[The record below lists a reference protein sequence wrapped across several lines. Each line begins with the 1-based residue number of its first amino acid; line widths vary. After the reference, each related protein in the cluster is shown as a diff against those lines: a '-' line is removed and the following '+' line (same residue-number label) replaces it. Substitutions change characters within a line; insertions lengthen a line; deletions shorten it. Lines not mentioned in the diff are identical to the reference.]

1 MTLVPHHINWP
12 PQRETQLNMC
22 FLTINPTDGYN
33 LKERKKQDGHYS
45 GVIVHQL
52 ENIDSH
58 LNRNTV
64 FRTAGMWD
72 KGSHILVIIHPVNYI
87 LYLQD
92 ARNSKEESYNTNNK
106 NKQLLPLENPHQTL
120 IELIHE
126 TGHQHFNHRKLEKH
140 KKQRSHRVALSCYM
154 QLP

>member
-1 MTLVPHHINWP
+1 MTLFFGQAVYKHINLKTDHIFMTLVPHHINWP

-58 LNRNTV
+58 LNRDTV
-64 FRTAGMWD
+64 FRTAGM
-72 KGSHILVIIHPVNYI
+72 
-87 LYLQD
+87 
-92 ARNSKEESYNTNNK
+92 
-106 NKQLLPLENPHQTL
+106 
-120 IELIHE
+120 
-126 TGHQHFNHRKLEKH
+126 
-140 KKQRSHRVALSCYM
+140 
-154 QLP
+154 